1 MHAPVTS
8 QAPREM
14 ALPLD
19 GHAECRLGR
28 NGRCGVSDPRVS
40 SQHVRVLGH
49 DAALCGATTV
59 QAVIA

>member
-1 MHAPVTS
+1 
-8 QAPREM
+8 M